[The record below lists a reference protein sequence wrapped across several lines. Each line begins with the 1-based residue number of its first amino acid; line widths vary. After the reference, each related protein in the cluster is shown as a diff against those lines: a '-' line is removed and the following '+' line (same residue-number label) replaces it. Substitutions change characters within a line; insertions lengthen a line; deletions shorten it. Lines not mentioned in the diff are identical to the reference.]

1 MRNPGL
7 REAIA
12 LTLAVILW
20 LYVRVVAKSGVTG
33 QETQV
38 QLKVPIQIRG
48 QNPKL
53 TLYEMSHDEVEV
65 TVQGDSQD
73 VTQLRGDLIT
83 ASVDL
88 TGEEA
93 NSIYPAVKV
102 LVPGGLRTI
111 AIKPETINIRQ
122 AAIISKQVPFHLTV
136 SGTAA
141 KGRNAGKPVFTPK
154 TASVS
159 GPEPLVNEVSEVR
172 GRILLTGESQT
183 TSYEVRDLD
192 PVNGDGQKV
201 EGSMAR
207 LKVNPGRLTVTV
219 PVEAENR
226 SVAVAVSLDR
236 IRVEHADGW
245 RPVIEVEPAFVT
257 LSLTKDQQA
266 PDYVPT
272 RSEVFAAST
281 RVESRDVPLEIPD
294 GFEVI
299 GERSVRVR
307 VVPTRTPPPATPLP
321 EVSPRPKAS
330 PTPK

>member
-7 REAIA
+7 REVIA

-20 LYVRVVAKSGVTG
+20 LYVRVVAKSGGTG

-48 QNPKL
+48 QNTKL
-53 TLYEMSHDEVEV
+53 TIYEMSHDEVEV

-73 VTQLRGDLIT
+73 VAQLRSDLIT

-111 AIKPETINIRQ
+111 SIKPETINIRQ
-122 AAIISKQVPFHLTV
+122 AVQIVKQVPFRVVV
-136 SGTAA
+136 SGAAA
-141 KGRNAGKPVFTPK
+141 KGRNAGKPVFNPK
-154 TASVS
+154 NAAVS
-159 GPEPLVNEVSEVR
+159 GPEPLVNEVTEVR
-172 GRILLTGESQT
+172 GRILLTGESQA

-192 PVNGDGQKV
+192 PVNVDGQKV
-201 EGSMAR
+201 ESSMAT
-207 LKVNPGRLTVTV
+207 LKLNPARLTVTV

-245 RPVIEVEPAFVT
+245 RPVIEVDPAFVT

-294 GFEVI
+294 GVEVI
-299 GERSVRVR
+299 GERWVRVR
-307 VVPTRTPPPATPLP
+307 VVPTRTAPQATPVP
-321 EVSPRPKAS
+321 EPSPKAS

>member
-1 MRNPGL
+1 VRNPGL
-7 REAIA
+7 REVIA

-20 LYVRVVAKSGVTG
+20 LYVRVVAKSGGTS

-48 QNPKL
+48 QSSKL
-53 TLYEMSHDEVEV
+53 TIYEMSHDAVEV
-65 TVQGDSQD
+65 TVQGDTQD
-73 VTQLRGDLIT
+73 VSQLRGDLIT

-111 AIKPETINIRQ
+111 SIKPETINIRQ
-122 AAIISKQVPFHLTV
+122 APQISKQVPFHIII
-136 SGTAA
+136 SGMAA
-141 KGRNAGKPVFTPK
+141 KGRNAGKPAFSPK
-154 TASVS
+154 NATVS

-172 GRILLTGESQT
+172 GRILLTGESQA

-201 EGSMAR
+201 ESALAS
-207 LKVNPGRLTVTV
+207 LKLNPARLTVTV

-226 SVAVAVSLDR
+226 SVAVAVSLER

-245 RPVIEVEPAFVT
+245 RPVIEVQPAFVT
-257 LSLTKDQQA
+257 LSLTKEQQA
-266 PDYVPT
+266 PEYVPT

-307 VVPTRTPPPATPLP
+307 VIPTRTAPPATPVP
-321 EVSPRPKAS
+321 EPGPKTS
-330 PTPK
+330 PTPR

>member
-7 REAIA
+7 REVIA

-20 LYVRVVAKSGVTG
+20 LYVRVVAKSGGTS

-48 QNPKL
+48 QSSKL
-53 TLYEMSHDEVEV
+53 TIYEMSHDAVEV
-65 TVQGDSQD
+65 TVQGDTQD
-73 VTQLRGDLIT
+73 VSQLRGDLIT

-111 AIKPETINIRQ
+111 SIKPETINIRQ
-122 AAIISKQVPFHLTV
+122 APQISKQVPFHIII
-136 SGTAA
+136 SGMAA
-141 KGRNAGKPVFTPK
+141 KGRNAGKPAFSPK
-154 TASVS
+154 NATVS

-172 GRILLTGESQT
+172 GRILLTGESQA

-201 EGSMAR
+201 ESALAS
-207 LKVNPGRLTVTV
+207 LKLNPARLTVTV

-226 SVAVAVSLDR
+226 SVAVAVSLER

-245 RPVIEVEPAFVT
+245 RPVIEVQPAFVT
-257 LSLTKDQQA
+257 LSLTKEQQA
-266 PDYVPT
+266 PEYVPT

-307 VVPTRTPPPATPLP
+307 VIPTRTAPPATPVP
-321 EVSPRPKAS
+321 EPGPKTS
-330 PTPK
+330 PTPR